1 MAGRFHPQIAGGDP
15 MMTNMIAIKGANI
28 STMSSKEMAKLT
40 EKRHDSVKR
49 TVNTLAEKGI
59 IAFPQIVE
67 TSFTGANGRKQTV
80 TEYRVEE
87 RDSYI
92 IVAQLSPE
100 FTARLVDR
108 WQELEAQQ
116 PKLGPANLTRMD
128 ILRLAMDAEER
139 CVKAEVERDHAIA
152 TKAQIGS
159 RREATSMATASTHKL
174 EAERLKARLGI
185 NTRYATVKSV
195 EKLTG
200 KKYLWLPLRRWCEVT
215 NVVALDVP
223 DPIYGYVKSWPRDAW
238 GEIYGINLIELFSDQ
253 GGRA

>member
-1 MAGRFHPQIAGGDP
+1 

-28 STMSSKEMAKLT
+28 SSMSCKEIAELT

-49 TVNTLAEKGI
+49 AVKTLTKNGI

-67 TSFTGANGRKQTV
+67 TSFTGAGGRKQTV
-80 TEYRVEE
+80 TEYRVGE

-92 IVAQLSPE
+92 IVSQLSPE

-116 PKLGPANLTRMD
+116 PKLGPATLTRMD

-139 CVKAEVERDHAIA
+139 CVKAEVEGDHAIA
-152 TKAQIGS
+152 TKAQIVS
-159 RREATSMATASTHKL
+159 RREATASTYKL
-174 EAERLKARLGI
+174 EAKRLKDQLGV
-185 NTRYATVKSV
+185 NTPYATVKSV

-200 KKYLWLPLRRWCEVT
+200 KKYLWLPLHRWCEVT